1 MFNIHTHN
9 FNTRIIYP
17 LFFCVVLYGW
27 WGHPTYGMYKSRY
40 ECNDELPE
48 NMYDKLN
55 IRVPPVA
62 KLWLRPG

>member
-1 MFNIHTHN
+1 MF
-9 FNTRIIYP
+9 
-17 LFFCVVLYGW
+17 FFFMLYGW
-27 WGHPTYGMYKSRY
+27 WGHSTYGMYKSRY
-40 ECNDELPE
+40 DCNDEIPE